1 MNGNNGSEEI
11 WGSEETL
18 SRAASNVA
26 SDESLSPIRIWMV
39 DDSENYR
46 VLLASLLSAEPG
58 LEITRQ
64 FWSPEGLLEALARET
79 APDVILLDIQMGPCN
94 GLDSIRAIKT
104 LARHTHV
111 LMLTTFAEPEAR
123 ERAFREGAS
132 DFMVKSWTPSR
143 IATRIRAAMELGSV
157 AGLVTAFLG
166 RAGASGQS
174 IPSARGSE
182 SVDVSGKS
190 NHRGR
195 GWQYLRGLLR
205 FDPSQG

>member
-1 MNGNNGSEEI
+1 M

-18 SRAASNVA
+18 SRAASNV
-26 SDESLSPIRIWMV
+26 SGESLSPIRIWLV

-46 VLLASLLSAEPG
+46 VLLASLLSVEPG
-58 LEITRQ
+58 LEVARQ
-64 FWSPEGLLEALARET
+64 FSSPEGLLKALAHET

-94 GLDSIRAIKT
+94 GLDAIRPIKA

-132 DFMVKSWTPSR
+132 NFMVKSWTPSR
-143 IATRIRAAMELGSV
+143 IALHIRQAMELGSV

-166 RAGASGQS
+166 RAGANVSP
-174 IPSARGSE
+174 IPPVRGNERIDNSAKPNRS
-182 SVDVSGKS
+182 
-190 NHRGR
+190 GR
-195 GWQYLRGLLR
+195 GWHYLRELLR
-205 FDPSQG
+205 LDPSRG